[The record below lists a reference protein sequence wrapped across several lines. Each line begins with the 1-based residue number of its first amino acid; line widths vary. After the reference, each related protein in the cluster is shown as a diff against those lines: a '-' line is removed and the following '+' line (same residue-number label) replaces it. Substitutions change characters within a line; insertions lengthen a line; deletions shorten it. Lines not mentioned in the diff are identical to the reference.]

1 MQKFKPMEKTIMLI
15 GKVKRILIFFT
26 SLTFLFTTLVGG
38 VNAAMVETDAAL
50 SSGQRS
56 ERVSDIQSWMAQD
69 RVRDQLTAMGVDP
82 ADARQRVAGMTS
94 DELRMLEN
102 RIENLPAGAGAV
114 EVIGLVFIVLLVLEL
129 VGVTHIFSHF

>member
-1 MQKFKPMEKTIMLI
+1 MLT
-15 GKVKRILIFFT
+15 GRAKRLLTLFT

-38 VNAAMVETDAAL
+38 VNAAMVGTDAAL
-50 SSGQRS
+50 STGQRA
-56 ERVSDIQSWMAQD
+56 ERISDIQGWMAQD

-82 ADARQRVAGMTS
+82 ADARERVAGMTS
-94 DELRMLEN
+94 EELRTLDH